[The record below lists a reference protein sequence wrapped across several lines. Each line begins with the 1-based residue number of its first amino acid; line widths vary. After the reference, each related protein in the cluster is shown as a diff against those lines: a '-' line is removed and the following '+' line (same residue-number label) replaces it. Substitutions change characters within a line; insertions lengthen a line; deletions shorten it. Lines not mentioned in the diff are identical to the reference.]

1 MQQFNESWITHVK
14 RFIFNEQHNPC
25 RKSLDCRLVN
35 TAIIK
40 NGPLT
45 IDFRKLHGPHC
56 SCKKKYSKTYKV
68 FSDQREIDFLVMLSH
83 IHKIQRGCRELFW
96 ERPWQS
102 WPYLCTEGPA
112 TFRVH
117 TDGSTP
123 GISNKH
129 GHVEHRILD
138 LPLYRRPPGSPW
150 SDEKWDVTRVLEFPG
165 YTKIYAR
172 KHL

>member
-1 MQQFNESWITHVK
+1 MNLGLRTWKGSFLMNNITHVE
-14 RFIFNEQHNPC
+14 RASIAASWTPLSS
-25 RKSLDCRLVN
+25 RM
-35 TAIIK
+35 
-40 NGPLT
+40 GPWPSISENYT
-45 IDFRKLHGPHC
+45 GHTVHA
-56 SCKKKYSKTYKV
+56 KKYSKTYKV

-165 YTKIYAR
+165 YSRIYAQ
-172 KHL
+172 KHLQNL